1 MFPPC
6 EMMVKDFLPAMRGL
20 LAHNLRAR
28 GLSQPKIASLLGVTQ
43 SAVSQLLSK
52 PPSLYRKKI
61 AEMGLG
67 REELDLLLRL
77 LLQDIPS
84 DPVRANLT
92 LYSFWRG
99 ALSRGVFC
107 QYHRRLHPQLS
118 LCEICLRREEV
129 PEGERL
135 IVLRRIEEA
144 VRMIEGARYF
154 VNVMPEVAVNIAE
167 APKDAKTVEDVAA
180 IPGRIVRLK
189 DKPKA
194 VSKPE
199 YGGSRH
205 LARVLLAVK
214 RYAPEVSAVIN
225 LKLDEAVESAI
236 KSLGLRYS
244 ETRCEEPYGRE
255 REEEVIEAVAR
266 EFGKRSD
273 LDVVIDRGGMGL
285 EPTTYI
291 FAENAEKAAEKA
303 LKIARRY
310 VEEKSSANRTK
321 K

>member
-1 MFPPC
+1 ME
-6 EMMVKDFLPAMRGL
+6 EMK
-20 LAHNLRAR
+20 
-28 GLSQPKIASLLGVTQ
+28 SIE
-43 SAVSQLLSK
+43 VS
-52 PPSLYRKKI
+52 
-61 AEMGLG
+61 
-67 REELDLLLRL
+67 
-77 LLQDIPS
+77 
-84 DPVRANLT
+84 
-92 LYSFWRG
+92 
-99 ALSRGVFC
+99 
-107 QYHRRLHPQLS
+107 
-118 LCEICLRREEV
+118 
-129 PEGERL
+129 
-135 IVLRRIEEA
+135 
-144 VRMIEGARYF
+144 
-154 VNVMPEVAVNIAE
+154 
-167 APKDAKTVEDVAA
+167 AKTVEDVAA

-273 LDVVIDRGGMGL
+273 WDVVIDRGGMGL